1 MPKCLIVG
9 TDSRLGLIDDLAAIA
24 ELDPAESDNIRFF
37 EATWQGQ
44 TMRVETPLIRDQDLI
59 QTRAADADFLLLVIS
74 ETDGLMPIDLAELEA
89 SPDRVELAGIC
100 CTNLLADPEL
110 RQLVRL
116 GATEAVKI
124 KRPRWKEQFLI
135 EDCDIFFQILKTSFF
150 TDCL

>member
-1 MPKCLIVG
+1 
-9 TDSRLGLIDDLAAIA
+9 LGLIDDLAAIA